1 MPVLVINL
9 KGLQNCESIVLI
21 LLQEF
26 VEYILLYRLQNGVGF
41 ILELTISS
49 SLHNSSPDA
58 EHESIDI
65 PPDIDQKH

>member
-41 ILELTISS
+41 I
-49 SLHNSSPDA
+49 
-58 EHESIDI
+58 
-65 PPDIDQKH
+65 